1 MLPPLAKM
9 SNDVVPQASISKPRF
24 LPRESLKRDSYL
36 KPQFGSDPAKKLFKH
51 MHRMSMKA
59 QARVKDGRVSK
70 TAIVEV
76 SESSSAMTVSSLS
89 DKVKPPVTRKG
100 LIVGD
105 EEEKRVVPPYLLDE
119 DVSGAFERRNLKAY
133 TQSLV
138 DRSREINNQGRIT
151 AIFKYN
157 QRIIYTLKPVNYS
170 ATPASALKVQW
181 RISRSLLTPSFI
193 MVFSMLNRYGTV
205 VALIKRSSNS
215 AMCIFETV
223 DQAQRAINM
232 HSLNQ
237 SSKILILSWWHQM
250 LGSRMI
256 HEGTTTTQGI
266 SRWLETMCEALLKS
280 DEQSNE
286 LREGHKLRPSSLH
299 SAASRRSTVS
309 QRHKSSIMGDLKRAL
324 TKYSEYAT
332 APDDSASTV
341 GTLPMI

>member
-250 LGSRMI
+250 LGSATFITTFSGLTKEHSFPATQEFNHGRPK
-256 HEGTTTTQGI
+256 EGANQVLGI
-266 SRWLETMCEALLKS
+266 RDRTGRQCQHSGNLADDLDSKGR
-280 DEQSNE
+280 
-286 LREGHKLRPSSLH
+286 KLH
-299 SAASRRSTVS
+299 
-309 QRHKSSIMGDLKRAL
+309 KRANAYIQD
-324 TKYSEYAT
+324 KVRPHQVIQA
-332 APDDSASTV
+332 A
-341 GTLPMI
+341 